1 MIKKEVRNM
10 KKIFIKYHKQIDY
23 ASVTLFLYS
32 VFVLLCIKVFSFI
45 DDESVYISLVLIC
58 PLIVCNRLCVNYFNS
73 LLHRIFGFR
82 R

>member
-1 MIKKEVRNM
+1 M
-10 KKIFIKYHKQIDY
+10 KKFFIKHHIQIDF

-32 VFVLLCIKVFSFI
+32 IFVLLCIKVFSFI
-45 DDESVYISLVLIC
+45 DDESIYIGLVLIC
-58 PLIVCNRLCVNYFNS
+58 PLIACNSFCVNYFNN